1 MSDLVRLLKD
11 LGQDAKLA
19 EAYENDP
26 DSVLRD
32 YDLSDAEIEAL
43 KAGDLEAIRKAS
55 GLKELHMTNITIKSH
70 S

>member
-26 DSVLRD
+26 DSVLEK
-32 YDLSDAEIEAL
+32 YDLSKEEVEAL
-43 KAGDLEAIRKAS
+43 KAGDLDKLREAS
-55 GLKELHMTNITIKSH
+55 GLDELHTTNSTVRAH
-70 S
+70 